1 MYLETPQFSPGL
13 GGYKLVNS
21 LSLDSGLDSGPAVPW
36 LFRCDFARLFRDV
49 GMIVCQPLPRAETC
63 LLVMC
68 GLPAAGKTSLTAKLC
83 TDLVKHQSVIRC
95 DTQGRGKSGIEQT
108 IASSDATASCF
119 ASQITCVGICFDDAE
134 HIAGETQHSALSE
147 LTLDIPCGYLQITA
161 LCHVQDEY
169 RNQVLVSGFEPTVWK
184 VIVFGLAVQHT
195 LPSTCPLLPFGI
207 FNTVCNYHK
216 HPPPACLVRCVQHCK
231 HACL

>member
-1 MYLETPQFSPGL
+1 M
-13 GGYKLVNS
+13 
-21 LSLDSGLDSGPAVPW
+21 A
-36 LFRCDFARLFRDV
+36 
-49 GMIVCQPLPRAETC
+49 QPLPRAETC

-95 DTQGRGKSGIEQT
+95 DTLGRVKSSIEQT
-108 IASSDATASCF
+108 IASSDATVSCH
-119 ASQITCVGICFDDAE
+119 ASQITCVGVCFDDAE
-134 HIAGETQHSALSE
+134 HIAGEPQHSALSE
-147 LTLDIPCGYLQITA
+147 LTLDILREYLQVIA

-184 VIVFGLAVQHT
+184 VTLFGLAVQST
-195 LPSTCPLLPFGI
+195 LPSTCPLLPLGI
-207 FNTVCNYHK
+207 LITISNYHK
-216 HPPPACLVRCVQHCK
+216 HSPPACLVRCVQHCK